1 MEESLNQGYK
11 KRLEQSN
18 KMFMSG
24 SLTLNQTSATNLNKG
39 PSEATMMDGSQKT
52 SHRALLNEHREQS
65 LQNLVNVYQTK
76 LKEEHS

>member
-1 MEESLNQGYK
+1 
-11 KRLEQSN
+11 
-18 KMFMSG
+18 MFMSG
-24 SLTLNQTSATNLNKG
+24 MTLNVTSATNLNKG
-39 PSEATMMDGSQKT
+39 PSEATMMDGSQKA